1 MEYVK
6 RKKKQYDAKGT
17 DFIFPHCITANGTYN
32 NKYSRSLSSFVAK
45 IGIQQPDNGKY
56 DFHSFRK
63 NASIGMQDI
72 GIPTSYINQIIGWEG
87 RTTME
92 ASYSNHTLQQ
102 IHTQV
107 KRFSYPYLQPHFDK
121 WKQIMSKNE
130 YLLAIY
136 SNISLIFI

>member
-1 MEYVK
+1 MVH
-6 RKKKQYDAKGT
+6 
-17 DFIFPHCITANGTYN
+17 III
-32 NKYSRSLSSFVAK
+32 SLSSFVAK

-92 ASYSNHTLQQ
+92 ASYSNHALQQ

-121 WKQIMSKNE
+121 WKQIMSKK
-130 YLLAIY
+130 
-136 SNISLIFI
+136 